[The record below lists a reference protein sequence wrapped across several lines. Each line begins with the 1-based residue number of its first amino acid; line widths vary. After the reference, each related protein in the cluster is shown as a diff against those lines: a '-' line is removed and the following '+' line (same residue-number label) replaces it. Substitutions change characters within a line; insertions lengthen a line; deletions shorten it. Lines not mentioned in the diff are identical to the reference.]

1 MTVQNFITNS
11 QKTVFSFEILPPL
24 KGNGIDRIYKIVDKL
39 REFDPK
45 YINITS
51 KHHDGFCLFDS
62 KYTDFKSTNTKAF
75 NK

>member
-39 REFDPK
+39 
-45 YINITS
+45 
-51 KHHDGFCLFDS
+51 
-62 KYTDFKSTNTKAF
+62 
-75 NK
+75 